1 MKKLTLSLIVAS
13 LCMLMSAAVV
23 SADGY
28 RWRGFNGVYEGTA
41 AGSCLYSFV
50 YFDPGFRVPNPPTT
64 DPPTADAFGSTIV
77 AKGTWTFKRN
87 GTGNFEGQQFGISF
101 PPFPGRSANV
111 VDIKFDFKYTTQPN
125 GKITITMEDFEGE
138 YKYGGND
145 GLTYT
150 VDQLE
155 ISGTV
160 SQDLLHNSIKL
171 ISGGGDVQTYT
182 LPPASPAGPN
192 VTLYGICN
200 VVYDLFRM
208 PK

>member
-1 MKKLTLSLIVAS
+1 
-13 LCMLMSAAVV
+13 MLMSAAVV

-28 RWRGFNGVYEGTA
+28 RWRGFHSVYEGTA
-41 AGSCLYSFV
+41 AGSCLYSFLPLEAGV
-50 YFDPGFRVPNPPTT
+50 TAPTPSSFPP
-64 DPPTADAFGSTIV
+64 PDAFGSTIV
-77 AKGTWTFKRN
+77 AKGTWTFNRN
-87 GTGNFEGQQFGISF
+87 LTGTFIGQQFGISF

-111 VDIKFDFKYTTQPN
+111 VDIIFDFTYTIQPD
-125 GKITITMEDFEGE
+125 GRITITMEDFEGK
-138 YKYGGND
+138 YKYGDNQ
-145 GLTYT
+145 GLIYT

-171 ISGGGDVQTYT
+171 ISGGDLQTYT
-182 LPPASPAGPN
+182 LPPASPNGPN